1 MGGNLDVSILP
12 CARGGVEGWWVGRQG
27 KDARAC
33 GGWAVVVQG
42 DGKSGGG
49 GGGGE
54 GRQRGQRGARLTSP
68 PMEEAMDT
76 ILEAREYWLPPA
88 V

>member
-1 MGGNLDVSILP
+1 M
-12 CARGGVEGWWVGRQG
+12 GRQG

-33 GGWAVVVQG
+33 GGLAVVVQG
-42 DGKSGGG
+42 DGRSGGG

-54 GRQRGQRGARLTSP
+54 GGKEGRGGQRGGRQRGQRGARLTSP
-68 PMEEAMDT
+68 PMEEAMET